1 MASFNSTSCSMKIRI
16 DKGIDVESEKQ
27 IFKSKTYSNLKT
39 SALADDIL
47 AVGEAIATLVENE
60 GVEVFKTEVS
70 EAL

>member
-27 IFKSKTYSNLKT
+27 VFKSKTYSNLKT
-39 SALADDIL
+39 SALADDVL
-47 AVGEAIATLVENE
+47 AVGESIATLVENE

>member
-39 SALADDIL
+39 SALADDVL
-47 AVGEAIATLVENE
+47 AVGEAIANLVENE
-60 GVEVFKTEVS
+60 GVEVFKIEVS

>member
-16 DKGIDVESEKQ
+16 DKGIDVETEKQ
-27 IFKSKTYSNLKT
+27 VFKSKTYSNLKT
-39 SALADDIL
+39 SALADDVL
-47 AVGEAIATLVENE
+47 AVGEALANLVENE

>member
-1 MASFNSTSCSMKIRI
+1 MATFNSTSCSMKIRI

-60 GVEVFKTEVS
+60 GVEVFKIEVS

>member
-39 SALADDIL
+39 SALADDVL

>member
-39 SALADDIL
+39 SALADDVL

-60 GVEVFKTEVS
+60 GVEVFKIEVS

>member
-39 SALADDIL
+39 SALADDVL
-47 AVGEAIATLVENE
+47 AVGEAIANLVENE
-60 GVEVFKTEVS
+60 GVEVFKS
-70 EAL
+70 ELSSIL